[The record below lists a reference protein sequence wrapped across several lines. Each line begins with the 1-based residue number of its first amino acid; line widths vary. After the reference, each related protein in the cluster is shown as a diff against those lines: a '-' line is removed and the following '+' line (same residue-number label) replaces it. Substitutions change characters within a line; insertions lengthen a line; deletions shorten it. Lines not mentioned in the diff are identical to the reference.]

1 MPAETHK
8 TRMLWLC
15 GLLHAFTHLYHV
27 ALIPLYLPL
36 QRDLGLPS
44 VDQATLL
51 QTVLML
57 SYFVPSYWLGVLAD
71 RWDRRKLL
79 AWGLAINGLGFAG
92 LALASN
98 YVLALASVVVA
109 GLGGCCY
116 HPAATALVARLYP
129 VGTGRALG
137 LVGIGASVGFFVS
150 PIYVG
155 WRAEAA
161 GWRAPLLELGL
172 AGMVVAGVFYW
183 LADPGTGPQPVRS
196 RSLTPLFPTRNLWLG
211 FLAASL
217 LFSLRDF
224 AGSSMGTLSSLFLQ
238 EAHGFSLQLTGLT
251 LSAIFLAAVIS
262 NPLFGGLSDRGRM
275 RWTSLV
281 LGMAALAMTGF
292 PRVAPQWFVPTLAGY
307 GFFFM
312 ASYPMV
318 EAALMQAVPDAMRG
332 RVFGL
337 FITVGGL
344 VGNSSHWVVG
354 RHVEALG
361 PAAHTTASYHVP
373 FALLGGL
380 VMVSLLGLPCMRALR
395 SRESAAPPSP
405 FPLPPR

>member
-1 MPAETHK
+1 
-8 TRMLWLC
+8 MLWLC
-15 GLLHAFTHLYHV
+15 GGLHAFTHLYHV
-27 ALIPLYLPL
+27 ALIPLYLPI
-36 QRDLGLPS
+36 QRDLGLAS

-57 SYFVPSYWLGVLAD
+57 AYFVPSYWLGVLAD

-79 AWGLAINGLGFAG
+79 AWGLAVNGLGFVG
-92 LALASN
+92 LALAPN
-98 YVLALASVVVA
+98 QAMALTSVAVA

-137 LVGIGASVGFFVS
+137 LVGIGAGVGFFIS

-155 WRAEAA
+155 GRAEAA
-161 GWRAPLLELGL
+161 GWRTPLLELGL
-172 AGMVVAGVFYW
+172 AGMLVAALFWW
-183 LADPGTGPQPVRS
+183 LADPVAGPRLAPGRT
-196 RSLTPLFPTRNLWLG
+196 LTPMFPTRTLWLWFVG
-211 FLAASL
+211 ASL

-238 EAHGFSLQLTGLT
+238 QAHGFSLQQTGVT

-275 RWTSLV
+275 RWTGLV
-281 LGMAALAMTGF
+281 LGTAALAMALF
-292 PRVAPQWFVPTLAGY
+292 PRVSPQWFVPTLALY

-318 EAALMQAVPDAMRG
+318 EAALMQSVPDATRG
-332 RVFGL
+332 RIYGF
-337 FITVGGL
+337 FITVGGV
-344 VGNSSHWVVG
+344 VGNFSHWVAG

-361 PAAHTTASYHVP
+361 PAAAAPASYQAP
-373 FALLGGL
+373 FAALAGL
-380 VMVSLLGLPCMRALR
+380 VLLSLLGLPCLRALGR
-395 SRESAAPPSP
+395 REAGTPARTSPATDLSR
-405 FPLPPR
+405 

>member
-1 MPAETHK
+1 
-8 TRMLWLC
+8 MLWLC

-27 ALIPLYLPL
+27 ALIPLYLPI
-36 QRDLGLPS
+36 QRDLRLAS

-57 SYFVPSYWLGVLAD
+57 AYFVPSYWFGVLAD
-71 RWDRRKLL
+71 RWDRRRLL
-79 AWGLAINGLGFAG
+79 AWGLAINGLGFVG
-92 LALASN
+92 LALAPN
-98 YVLALASVVVA
+98 HAVALASVVVA
-109 GLGGCCY
+109 GLGGCGY
-116 HPAATALVARLYP
+116 HPAATALIARLYP

-137 LVGIGASVGFFVS
+137 LVGIGAGVGFFVS

-172 AGMVVAGVFYW
+172 AGMLVAALFYW
-183 LADPGTGPQPVRS
+183 LTDPETAS
-196 RSLTPLFPTRNLWLG
+196 RPALGRDRTPMFPTQTLWG
-211 FLAASL
+211 WFIAASL

-224 AGSSMGTLSSLFLQ
+224 AGSSVGTLSSLFMQ
-238 EAHGFSLQLTGLT
+238 RAHGFSLQQTGLT
-251 LSAIFLAAVIS
+251 LSAMFLAAVIS

-275 RWTSLV
+275 RWTGFV
-281 LGMAALAMTGF
+281 LGAAALGIAVF
-292 PRVAPQWFVPTLAGY
+292 PRVGPQWFVPSLAWY

-318 EAALMQAVPDAMRG
+318 EAALMESVPDATRG
-332 RVFGL
+332 RIYGF

-344 VGNSSHWVVG
+344 VGNISHWAAG

-361 PAAHTTASYHVP
+361 PWANAPASYYVP
-373 FALLGGL
+373 YAALAAL
-380 VMVSLLGLPCMRALR
+380 VLCSLVGLPCLRALR
-395 SRESAAPPSP
+395 GRETGVASAPSPSTTAAP
-405 FPLPPR
+405 